1 MENIRQEVVTV
12 RPGKA
17 YDVIV
22 VGGGIAGVAA
32 AVAARRQGK
41 SVLLIEKASYL
52 GGLATLGLVVLY
64 HPPLD
69 DGNGTKLVGGL
80 AEELLHLSIKYSY
93 DDLPEGWTYGAEE
106 NSGKGRYQTV
116 FNAPAFALAMNE
128 LMQQEQID
136 VLYDALFCIP
146 RMEGSRCTGVSIETK
161 AGRYYYEGKTFVD
174 ASGDGD
180 LLHRAGVDMVERPE
194 NALTFWM
201 LSTDLERM
209 QRAIELGD
217 VGHAIR
223 IEAIGA
229 NPHEDCVDKDTKQYG
244 IRTPEEVSEFI
255 TKGMNMGLT
264 RLKSFEKDKRC
275 LVTIPGM
282 AEYRKTRALVGEYT
296 ISEKDRELHFEDAI
310 GCTKEEFEPYRIEIP
325 YRCLYSRQCDNVLA
339 AGRNISSDGRPR
351 DTIRLIAIC
360 AQTGEAAGIAAAMMA
375 DSGVAAAELEVEAL
389 QTKLVEQ
396 RNRLHF

>member
-1 MENIRQEVVTV
+1 MENVRQEVVTV
-12 RPGKA
+12 RPGKD

-22 VGGGIAGVAA
+22 VGGGVAGVGA

-93 DDLPEGWTYGAEE
+93 DDLPEGWTYGTEE

-128 LMQQEQID
+128 LMQQEQVD

-146 RMEGSRCTGVSIETK
+146 QMNGGRCEGVSVETK
-161 AGRYYYEGKTFVD
+161 AGRYYYGAKAFVD

-201 LSTDLERM
+201 LSTDLANM
-209 QRAIELGD
+209 QKAIDAGD
-217 VGHAIR
+217 VGKAIK

-255 TKGMNMGLT
+255 MKGMNMGLT
-264 RLKSFEKDKRC
+264 RLKSFDKDKRC

-296 ISEKDRELHFEDAI
+296 ISEKDREQHFEDAI
-310 GCTKEEFEPYRIEIP
+310 GCTK
-325 YRCLYSRQCDNVLA
+325 
-339 AGRNISSDGRPR
+339 
-351 DTIRLIAIC
+351 
-360 AQTGEAAGIAAAMMA
+360 
-375 DSGVAAAELEVEAL
+375 
-389 QTKLVEQ
+389 
-396 RNRLHF
+396 